1 MQKVLIGIT
10 LYLVLGL
17 SFVLGLQVGNKEV
30 GRPPF
35 TLPHEL
41 FHLCI
46 WPFNL
51 VATLGYHYGLISNP
65 NSLTSDPLDHGTP
78 PPAPQ
83 DQPSNRPY
91 FPKGDGTLE
100 RI

>member
-1 MQKVLIGIT
+1 MRKVLIGVP
-10 LYLVLGL
+10 LYLVLGM
-17 SFVLGLQVGNKEV
+17 SFVLGLQVGNREV
-30 GRPPF
+30 GNPPY
-35 TLPHEL
+35 TLQHEL

-65 NSLTSDPLDHGTP
+65 LNHDSDTSP
-78 PPAPQ
+78 PIPH

>member
-1 MQKVLIGIT
+1 MQKVLIGIP
-10 LYLVLGL
+10 LYFVLGM
-17 SFVLGLQVGNKEV
+17 SFVLGLQVGNREV

-65 NSLTSDPLDHGTP
+65 LNHDTS

>member
-41 FHLCI
+41 YHLCV

-65 NSLTSDPLDHGTP
+65 LNHDSDIP

>member
-1 MQKVLIGIT
+1 MKKALIGIQ
-10 LYLVLGL
+10 LYVALGI
-17 SFVLGLQVGNKEV
+17 SFVLGLQVGNREV
-30 GRPPF
+30 GRPLM
-35 TLPHEL
+35 TIRHEL
-41 FHLCI
+41 YHLCV

-65 NSLTSDPLDHGTP
+65 LNHEDDTP